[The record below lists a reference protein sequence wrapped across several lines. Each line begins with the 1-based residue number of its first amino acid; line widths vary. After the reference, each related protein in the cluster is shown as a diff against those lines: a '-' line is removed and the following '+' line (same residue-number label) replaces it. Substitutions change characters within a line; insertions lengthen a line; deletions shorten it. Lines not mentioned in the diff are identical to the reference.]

1 MARWLTY
8 LFLFL
13 PLAACGAGG
22 GAEEATP
29 TPTPREAAPLVR
41 QVRTVAAA
49 TGTLRSARSTTVE
62 IVPAQES
69 RVAAKTSGQ
78 VAGILKREGATAEPG
93 EPVVVLD
100 AAHLQLERDNAR
112 VALESARVTLQG
124 AQNAAAEGQSQAAA
138 GLRAAETNLRL
149 AESQFAE
156 GEALFGAGGL
166 ARTELDGLGA
176 RLEEA
181 RAAHGRAQDALS
193 RSERAEGEDVELLRL
208 QLQRA
213 ETGLAGA
220 EGALADA
227 AVRAP
232 FAGEVTAML
241 VEEGEFV
248 GAGSPVFVFA
258 STDALLARFS
268 VPPEDA
274 NRLLEGGV
282 VTLSYAGEPHRAAII
297 RSGASPGSRLV
308 EMTAELETSGAPIP
322 RGAVARLDYELELA
336 TGVKLPSGAVGAGAG
351 ESGVLLV
358 EDGRTVRRAVQILG
372 EAGDEVVVGGL
383 EEGAQVVYPVP
394 ADLRPDTAV
403 SIIATG
409 DAQ

>member
-1 MARWLTY
+1 MP
-8 LFLFL
+8 LFLL
-13 PLAACGAGG
+13 LLLTACGAGG

-29 TPTPREAAPLVR
+29 TPTPQETAPLVR
-41 QVRTVAAA
+41 QVRTVTAA
-49 TGTLRSARSTTVE
+49 TGTLRSARSASVE

-69 RVAAKTSGQ
+69 RVAARTSGQ
-78 VAGILKREGATAEPG
+78 VAGILKREGATAAPG

-112 VALESARVTLQG
+112 VALESARVTLQR
-124 AQNAAAEGQSQAAA
+124 AQNAAAEGQSQADA

-193 RSERAEGEDVELLRL
+193 RSERAEGEDIELLRL

-220 EGALADA
+220 EGTLADA

-258 STDALLARFS
+258 SSDAQLARFR

-274 NRLLEGGV
+274 NRLLEGGA
-282 VTLSYAGEPHRAAII
+282 VTLSYAGQPYGAAII
-297 RSGASPGSRLV
+297 GSGAAPGSRLV
-308 EMTAELETSGAPIP
+308 ELTAELEPSDTRIP
-322 RGAVARLDYELELA
+322 NGAVARLDYELELA
-336 TGVKLPSGAVGAGAG
+336 SGVTLPSSAVQTSAEGI
-351 ESGVLLV
+351 SVLLV
-358 EDGRTVRRAVQILG
+358 EDGRTLRRAVQILG
-372 EAGDEVVVGGL
+372 EAGDEVVVSGL

-394 ADLRPDTAV
+394 SDLRPDTAV
-403 SIIATG
+403 SIIAPG
-409 DAQ
+409 NAP